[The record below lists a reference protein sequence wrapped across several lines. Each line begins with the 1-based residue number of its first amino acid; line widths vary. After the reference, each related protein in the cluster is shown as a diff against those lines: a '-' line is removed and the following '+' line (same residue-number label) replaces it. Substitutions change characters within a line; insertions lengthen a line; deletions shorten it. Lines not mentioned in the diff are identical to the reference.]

1 MNTNQKSTFHAV
13 TNFPGTLEAVM
24 LMKVGTNKSE
34 DKKSIENAS
43 GFE

>member
-1 MNTNQKSTFHAV
+1 MNTNQKSTFHVIAH
-13 TNFPGTLEAVM
+13 FPGTLEAVM
-24 LMKVGTNKSE
+24 LMKVGANKSE